1 MCVRERERNIFL
13 SATIKAT
20 ASGGEK
26 MQNLIGFLLLLSLFF
41 CYDFMSANAFT
52 GNYGVNYGRVADN
65 IPSPERV
72 VAILRAA
79 KIRNVKIFDAN
90 HSVLNAFKGS
100 GLELNVMVPNEIL
113 KDMSDDTDIAMQ
125 WIKENVQPFLP
136 DTHIRGISAGNE
148 ILGVTEIGVQQALP
162 GAIKNLYN
170 ALNKLQ
176 LADKIE
182 VSTPHSAAVFA
193 NSFPPSSSTFKEDV
207 LVYLKPILELFSQ
220 NKVPFYV
227 NFYPFLVYK
236 NDPEHIDI
244 NYALFKS
251 NSGIYDV
258 KTGLH
263 YDNML
268 DAQIDATYTA
278 LEAAGFGDME
288 VVVSETGWAS
298 SGDKDE
304 EGATV
309 ENARTYNY
317 NLRKRLFKKK
327 GTPLKPKIPVRAYV
341 FALFNEDSKFGP
353 GSERHFGLF
362 KADGTIAYDIGV
374 TGPKSAA
381 ASPSSLTLKDIRAR
395 CWSVPYTAVLM
406 ACSAVLL
413 LALS

>member
-1 MCVRERERNIFL
+1 
-13 SATIKAT
+13 
-20 ASGGEK
+20 
-26 MQNLIGFLLLLSLFF
+26 
-41 CYDFMSANAFT
+41 
-52 GNYGVNYGRVADN
+52 
-65 IPSPERV
+65 
-72 VAILRAA
+72 
-79 KIRNVKIFDAN
+79 
-90 HSVLNAFKGS
+90 
-100 GLELNVMVPNEIL
+100 MVPNEIL
-113 KDMSDDTDIAMQ
+113 KDMSDDTGIAVQ
-125 WIKENVQPFLP
+125 WVKENVQPFLP
-136 DTHIRGISAGNE
+136 DTHIRGISVGNE

-236 NDPEHIDI
+236 GDPEHIDI

-341 FALFNEDSKFGP
+341 FALFNEDLKFGP

-381 ASPSSLTLKDIRAR
+381 ASPSSLSLKDIQAR
-395 CWSVPYTAVLM
+395 CWSVPYTVVLM